1 MTQAT
6 ALAEARELK
15 AIVESWDVPCSIELV
30 AGRGG
35 DPWATPRKYHRMH
48 HHTVS
53 TYRVGGNLTPVLAL
67 CKVGRSDVPGPLCN
81 GYGGYD
87 GVYRIICM
95 GLANHPGAGGPITID
110 GVHIPRD
117 SARQPTWGTE
127 WEGGLQDYEDITI
140 PRYRGGMLEFMGRAD
155 AALAEWS
162 GRPLTSQMEHKT
174 WAPTRKVDR
183 RGFDRARG
191 IELTRTWSGA
201 GGEDDMPSA
210 QEVVAEFASELRP
223 GQQTD
228 LRDAMADLINGELNK
243 RAWGGDSSPRPLL
256 VQAQKGGPVY
266 VLEGDRGGR
275 WLVRGWDNVRA
286 LVAFYSVSADGEED
300 GHPKPWPIPQT
311 VLDAIPE
318 TTAPTPSA

>member
-1 MTQAT
+1 MSQAT

-30 AGRGG
+30 AGRGS
-35 DPWATPRKYHRMH
+35 DPWATPTKYHRMH

-53 TYRVGGNLTPVLAL
+53 TWRPGGNLTPVLAL
-67 CKVGRSDVPGPLCN
+67 CKTGRSDVPGPLCN

-127 WEGGLQDYEDITI
+127 WEGGLQDYEDIMI
-140 PRYRGGMLEFMGRAD
+140 PRYDGGMLEFMARVD
-155 AALAEWS
+155 NALAQWS

-174 WAPTRKVDR
+174 WAPARKVDR

-191 IELTRTWSGA
+191 IALTRRYA
-201 GGEDDMPSA
+201 GNMEDDMPSPD
-210 QEVVAEFASELRP
+210 ELIDRMATRL
-223 GQQTD
+223 QTGGD
-228 LRDAMADLINGELNK
+228 KFRSAMAKLVFDEVAKFGHD
-243 RAWGGDSSPRPLL
+243 ARPLL
-256 VQAQKGGPVY
+256 VQAEKGGPVY

-275 WLVRGWDNVRA
+275 WLVRGWDNV
-286 LVAFYSVSADGEED
+286 LSLI
-300 GHPKPWPIPQT
+300 HI
-311 VLDAIPE
+311 
-318 TTAPTPSA
+318 